1 MSPLSGSR
9 RSAIVA
15 FALVFCLGAGLLFAQ
30 EQSATAISHQV
41 RELFERAAKAVVK
54 IHGVDEHSE
63 ICGTG
68 FFVDPTGTLYTAYT
82 VGGEAGNF
90 TVEFGG
96 KKYPARQL
104 VADIRSGTAIL
115 KVDETT
121 PALPIGKSEE
131 LELAAPVISIGYPLD
146 LPKTPNFGMIAG
158 FDRKCLGRY
167 FSTIHLRVNA
177 PTQRGEAGAPLLNM
191 KGEVVGIVVSG
202 LENNSACYAV
212 PIEAAEK
219 IRSDFVRFGE
229 ARHGWIGVNNV
240 SPASQQVDGSRAM
253 VTQVAED
260 APAARSGLKE
270 GDVLLQV
277 GKKKISDPEDVFD
290 ASFYITAGD
299 TVPITVMRGD
309 QKMTFH
315 VQATMHP
322 ASTHRRAA
330 RLSRHNPWRNPHVAR
345 RRRDAFAVDS
355 TRPAVV
361 VQSRTRKCGHN
372 IFRSSASSM
381 IFTPSSFAL
390 SNLLPGS
397 APART

>member
-1 MSPLSGSR
+1 MSPLSGSK
-9 RSAIVA
+9 RSSVI
-15 FALVFCLGAGLLFAQ
+15 ALALIFFSGGGLLFAQ
-30 EQSATAISHQV
+30 EQSATTISQQV
-41 RELFERAAKAVVK
+41 RELFARAAKAVVK

-90 TVEFGG
+90 TVEFAG

-167 FSTIHLRVNA
+167 FSTIHLRVNV

-202 LENNSACYAV
+202 LGNNSSCYAV

-229 ARHGWIGVNNV
+229 ARHGWIGVNDV

-260 APAARSGLKE
+260 GPASRAGLKA

-277 GKKKISDPEDVFD
+277 GKKKITDPEDVFD

-309 QKMTFH
+309 KNLTFQ
-315 VQATMHP
+315 VQAAMHP
-322 ASTHRRAA
+322 ASKTGVLLASPGA
-330 RLSRHNPWRNPHVAR
+330 IPGVIPMSL
-345 RRRDAFAVDS
+345 DDDS
-355 TRPAVV
+355 P
-361 VQSRTRKCGHN
+361 
-372 IFRSSASSM
+372 
-381 IFTPSSFAL
+381 PS
-390 SNLLPGS
+390 P
-397 APART
+397 

>member
-1 MSPLSGSR
+1 MSPLSGFKGR
-9 RSAIVA
+9 ALVA
-15 FALVFCLGAGLLFAQ
+15 FALVFGLGAGFLFAQ
-30 EQSATAISHQV
+30 EQSAAAISHQV

-90 TVEFGG
+90 TVEFNG

-121 PALPIGKSEE
+121 PGLPIGKAEE
-131 LELAAPVISIGYPLD
+131 LELATPVISIGYPLD

-212 PIEAAEK
+212 PVEAAEK

-240 SPASQQVDGSRAM
+240 TPASQQVEGSRAM
-253 VTQVAED
+253 VTQVGED
-260 APAARSGLKE
+260 GPAARSGLKE

-277 GKKKISDPEDVFD
+277 GKKKIADPEDVFD

-299 TVPITVMRGD
+299 TVPITVMRGN

-315 VQATMHP
+315 VQAAMHP
-322 ASTHRRAA
+322 ANKTGVLLASPGTIPGV
-330 RLSRHNPWRNPHVAR
+330 LPMSLDD
-345 RRRDAFAVDS
+345 DA
-355 TRPAVV
+355 P
-361 VQSRTRKCGHN
+361 
-372 IFRSSASSM
+372 
-381 IFTPSSFAL
+381 PS
-390 SNLLPGS
+390 P
-397 APART
+397 